1 MRDFLPG
8 TDRKSIG
15 AKWSEVFVNFTN
27 LLLFILFFGAMMFLH
42 ELGHYLVAKLF
53 KIKVEEFGFGFPPR
67 LVKLIKFQET
77 EFSLNWIPFGAF
89 VRLSGENDPN
99 VEGGFGNAK
108 PWVRIA
114 VLLGG
119 PLMNLATGVV
129 LFSLIF
135 NQVGVPDYNKVLIS
149 AVSEASPAET
159 AGLLPGDIVVS
170 VNQLPVESTDELSAL
185 IQANKGSEIEIVVL
199 RDGET
204 VVTRATPRVNPPP
217 NEGSLGIAMT
227 NPLVKTSWVNTVPLS
242 FQATYAQA
250 REIFEMPGRLIRNEI
265 PKEQSRVVGPVGIYT
280 MFSQAR
286 DMDQQNAGSG
296 DPFATTFTLRLM
308 AVITVAIGLTNLFPI
323 PAVDGGRI
331 IFIIPELLFRKRIP
345 PKYENLVHMIG
356 FVALIL
362 LMFYITAQD
371 IFNPIQLP

>member
-1 MRDFLPG
+1 M
-8 TDRKSIG
+8 
-15 AKWSEVFVNFTN
+15 NFTN

-67 LVKLIKFQET
+67 LVKLFKFQET